1 MGKPRLKK
9 SIAALMTTAM
19 LTVPVIQAYAND
31 PSSNDQTA
39 FNVKADNV
47 SVTDTKIATGN
58 HTITLITGDVV
69 TVTDLGDGKSAIKVD
84 QADMSKGF
92 QTYTINEDTY
102 VIPDVAMPYV
112 SSGHL
117 DKDLFNINTLIEDG
131 YDDAKSSTVPVIVQ
145 YSKAKARSIGTA
157 PTPDGSKKT
166 HVLESLNGASLSTDK
181 KNSKKF
187 WKDITPETKP
197 GNSKVAFDSSTGIEK
212 VWLDGKVESTL
223 DKSVP
228 QIGAPTAWAAG
239 YNGKGI
245 KIAVLDTGIDEG
257 HPDLK
262 GQIAETKSF
271 VPGQSVQDLNG
282 HGTHVASTIVGTG
295 AASGGKM
302 KGVAPGANLLV
313 GKVLSNEGAGA
324 ESWIIDGMEWAAHNA
339 KIVSMSLG
347 SPEYT
352 DGTDPMSQAVNNL
365 STETGALFVIAAGND
380 GTKGESTVSAPG
392 AADAALTVGAVDKS
406 DKLAYFS
413 SKGPRFGDM
422 APKPDLSAPGVNI
435 VAARAAGTSIGTP
448 VDANYTSLN
457 GTSMATPHVAGAA
470 AILLQRHPDWTG
482 TQIKN
487 ALMSSTTQIKDF
499 TGKDY
504 TTYQVG
510 TGRLDVAAALG
521 NVHAT
526 GTVNF
531 GFFDW
536 PHGDD
541 KLVDRTV
548 TYTNDGDTDVIL
560 NLVPNFKDAADN
572 PAPAGLLKL
581 SATSITVPAK
591 GKASVTLTVDP
602 NLGAVDAKKG
612 SRYQGQLVAN
622 LDGKTVAHTTMSM
635 VKEAEKYTLTLKAID
650 RDGSPDV
657 ASVAFFGEHLPGKF
671 VYVDGTLDLR
681 LPPDTYSAM
690 SMMDVDADT
699 DHAGV
704 ALVGDPEINFTK
716 SMTIDL
722 DARKANEITAIVPNK
737 TYKTEDRFLKMNYSR
752 LMGNNGIYNS
762 GLLPVVKEKM
772 YAVPQGEVVKGTQ
785 ELRTRWR
792 KTKPVLT
799 INFNGHELDDL
810 VGFGSTPLKG
820 DYSLH
825 TVYAGKGAT
834 ADYDLLKVKDKAV
847 VVDRNDEVTA
857 QEQAAAALAAGAKL
871 LIIANDKPSEFSEY
885 VGYSDQPG
893 AVSGKIPLAVAQISG
908 TEGEQLITEAKSG
921 KLKLDV
927 SGSPDTP
934 YVYDL
939 VDVHKKAIPEDLTY
953 APTEDELVKI
963 DARYKSDRPANG
975 TEFRMDIGAFAG
987 VSGGFDMSFP
997 AERTEWVSAAEGTG
1011 WYQGVTMTDNP
1022 YKDVVTADDHTWQ
1035 MRGTVE
1041 SYKPGQR
1048 LQTDWFSPIVRPAF
1062 GSSFSPPRRGA
1073 NQFSLNIPAWGD
1085 ATHQGSNLD
1094 AIDTNQKMKLYK
1106 GETEITNGVLG
1117 TTGQQLIAGSLYWD
1131 DYFKE
1136 VPRERTQYR
1145 LVADAERDPARWH
1158 TSVKTHTEWT
1168 FWSQYQYAQVPLPF
1182 LQINYKVDTDLAG
1195 NARAGESTELE
1206 LSTSRIAGATDIG
1219 KIEGVS
1225 LQVSF
1230 DEGKNWEPA
1239 TLTPKGEGW
1248 VANIQHPHKPGTFV
1262 SLKAS
1267 AWDDAGNRIDQEI
1280 IKAYG
1285 LK

>member
-1 MGKPRLKK
+1 MEKRRLNK
-9 SIAALMTTAM
+9 SIATIMTTAVLM
-19 LTVPVIQAYAND
+19 VPTLQAFAFD
-31 PSSNDQTA
+31 QSSIEQTSNEQTA
-39 FNVKADNV
+39 YNVKADNA
-47 SVTDTKIATGN
+47 SVVNNKLATGN

-117 DKDLFNINTLIEDG
+117 DKDLFNINTLIENG
-131 YDDAKSSTVPVIVQ
+131 YDDAESSTVPVIVQ
-145 YSKAKARSIGTA
+145 YSKAKARSIGTT
-157 PTPDGSKKT
+157 PTPAGSKKT
-166 HVLESLNGASLSTDK
+166 HVLESINGASLSQDK

-197 GNSKVAFDSSTGIEK
+197 SDSKVTFDAGTGIEK
-212 VWLDGKVESTL
+212 VWLDGKVEATL

-239 YNGKGI
+239 YDGKGI
-245 KIAVLDTGIDEG
+245 KVAVLDTGIDEG
-257 HPDLK
+257 HPDVK

-271 VPGQSVQDLNG
+271 VPNEAVEDHNG
-282 HGTHVASTIVGTG
+282 HGTHVASTILGTG
-295 AASGGKM
+295 AASNGAN
-302 KGVAPGANLLV
+302 KGVAPGASLLV

-324 ESWIIDGMEWAAHNA
+324 TSWIIEGMEWAAHNA

-347 SPEYT
+347 SSEPS

-380 GTKGESTVSAPG
+380 GIKGEGTIGAPG

-406 DKLAYFS
+406 DKLASFS

-422 APKPDLSAPGVNI
+422 AIKPDLSAPGVGIN
-435 VAARAAGTSIGTP
+435 AARSQFTEGTGS
-448 VDANYTSLN
+448 YKSLN

-470 AILLQRHPDWTG
+470 AIILQRHPDWTG

-487 ALMSSTTQIKDF
+487 ALMSSTVQLKDY

-504 TTYQVG
+504 TAYQVG
-510 TGRLDVAAALG
+510 TGRLDVVAALG

-526 GTVNF
+526 GSINF

-536 PHGDD
+536 PHEVD
-541 KLVDRTV
+541 KVVDRTV
-548 TYTNDGDTDVIL
+548 TYTNDGDTDVTL
-560 NLVPNFKDAADN
+560 NLEPTFKDAAGT

-591 GKASVTLTVDP
+591 GKASVTVTADP

-612 SRYQGQLVAN
+612 SRYQGQLAAN
-622 LDGKTVAHTTMSM
+622 LDGKTVVHTTMSLL
-635 VKEAEKYTLTLKAID
+635 KESEKYTLTLKAID
-650 RDGSPDV
+650 RDGSPAV
-657 ASVAFFGEHLPGKF
+657 ASTAFFGENLPGKF
-671 VYVDGTLDLR
+671 VYVEGTKELR

-690 SMMDVDADT
+690 SLMEVDADT
-699 DHAGV
+699 DQAGV

-722 DARKANEITAIVPNK
+722 DARKANEITAKVPNK
-737 TYKTEDRFLKMNYSR
+737 TNKTEDRYLSMSYAR
-752 LMGNNGIYNS
+752 LMGKNGIYNTMIIPS
-762 GLLPVVKEKM
+762 RIDKM
-772 YAVPQGEVVKGTQ
+772 YAVPQEEGKGTKT
-785 ELRTRWR
+785 LKTRWR
-792 KTKPVLT
+792 KTKPVLS

-810 VGFGSTPLKG
+810 VGNGSTPLKG
-820 DYSLH
+820 DYRLR

-834 ADYDLLKVKDKAV
+834 ADYNLLKKVKGKAV

-857 QEQAAAALAAGAKL
+857 QEQAAAALKAGAKL
-871 LIIANDKPSEFSEY
+871 LIIANDKPSEFSQW

-893 AVSGKIPLAVAQISG
+893 ATSGKIPLAVAQISG
-908 TEGEQLITEAKSG
+908 TEGVQLIAAAKSG

-927 SGSPDTP
+927 NGSPDTP

-939 VDVHKKAIPEDLTY
+939 IDVHQNAIPKDLTY
-953 APTEDELVKI
+953 APTEDELAKI
-963 DARYKSDRPANG
+963 DARYKSDRPAKG
-975 TEFRMDIGAFAG
+975 LEFRLDLTSFVG

-997 AERTEWVSAAEGTG
+997 AERTEWVSAPEEGTD
-1011 WYQGVTMTDNP
+1011 WYQKVTMTDNP
-1022 YKDVVTADDHTWQ
+1022 YEAMTADDYYNWEL
-1035 MRGTVE
+1035 RGTVE
-1041 SYKPGQR
+1041 SYKAGER
-1048 LQTDWFSPIVRPAF
+1048 LQKDWFSPVVRPAF

-1073 NQFSLNIPAWGD
+1073 NQFSLNIPAVGD
-1085 ATHQGSNLD
+1085 ATHQGYAHD
-1094 AIDTNQKMKLYK
+1094 PNQKMKLYL
-1106 GETEITNGVLG
+1106 GEREIKNGVLG

-1136 VPRERTQYR
+1136 IPRERAQYR
-1145 LVADAERDPARWH
+1145 LVADVERDPARWH

-1168 FWSQYQYAQVPLPF
+1168 FWSQYQYKQVPLPF

-1195 NARAGESTELE
+1195 NARAGQSTELE
-1206 LSTSRIAGATDIG
+1206 LSASQILGASDIG
-1219 KIEGVS
+1219 KIEGAT

-1230 DEGKNWEPA
+1230 DEGKTWESA

-1248 VANIQHPHKPGTFV
+1248 VGNINHPDKPGSFV

-1267 AWDDAGNRIDQEI
+1267 VWDDAGNRIDQEI
-1280 IKAYG
+1280 TKAYG

>member
-39 FNVKADNV
+39 HNVKADNV
-47 SVTDTKIATGN
+47 SVSDTKLATGN

-92 QTYTINEDTY
+92 QTFTINEDTY

-117 DKDLFNINTLIEDG
+117 DKDLFNINTLIENG

-145 YSKAKARSIGTA
+145 YSKAKARSIGTT

-166 HVLESLNGASLSTDK
+166 HVLKSINGASLSQDK

-187 WKDITPETKP
+187 WKDITPEAKP
-197 GNSKVAFDSSTGIEK
+197 SNSKATFDPGTGIEK
-212 VWLDGKVESTL
+212 VWLDGKVEATL

-228 QIGAPTAWAAG
+228 QVGAPTAWAAG
-239 YNGKGI
+239 YDGKGI
-245 KIAVLDTGIDEG
+245 KVAVLDTGIDEG

-262 GQIAETKSF
+262 GQVAETKSF
-271 VPGQSVQDLNG
+271 VPNQTVEDHNG
-282 HGTHVASTIVGTG
+282 HGTHVASTILGTG
-295 AASGGKM
+295 AASNGAY
-302 KGVAPGANLLV
+302 KGVAPGASLLV
-313 GKVLSNEGAGA
+313 GKVLSNEGEGA
-324 ESWIIDGMEWAAHNA
+324 TSWIIEGMEWAAHNA

-347 SPEYT
+347 SPEPS

-365 STETGALFVIAAGND
+365 SAETGALFVIAAGND
-380 GTKGESTVSAPG
+380 GIHGEGTIGAPG

-406 DKLAYFS
+406 DKLASFS
-413 SKGPRFGDM
+413 SKGPRIGDM
-422 APKPDLSAPGVNI
+422 AIKPDLSAPGVGIN
-435 VAARAAGTSIGTP
+435 AARSQFTDGTGS
-448 VDANYTSLN
+448 YKSLN

-470 AILLQRHPDWTG
+470 AIILQRHPDWTG
-482 TQIKN
+482 TRIKD
-487 ALMSSTTQIKDF
+487 ALMSSTTQLKDF
-499 TGKDY
+499 LGNDY
-504 TTYQVG
+504 TAYQVG

-526 GTVNF
+526 GSVNF

-541 KLVDRTV
+541 KVVDRTV
-548 TYTNDGDTDVIL
+548 TYTNDGDTDVTL
-560 NLVPNFKDAADN
+560 NLQPNFKDAAGT

-581 SATSITVPAK
+581 SDTSITVPAK

-602 NLGAVDAKKG
+602 NLGTVDAKKG

-622 LDGKTVAHTTMSM
+622 LDGKTVVHTTMSM
-635 VKEAEKYTLTLKAID
+635 VKESEKYTLTLKAID

-657 ASVAFFGEHLPGKF
+657 ASVAFFGEKLPGKF
-671 VYVDGTLDLR
+671 VYVEGTKELR

-690 SMMDVDADT
+690 SLMDVDADT

-722 DARKANEITAIVPNK
+722 DARKANEITANVPNK
-737 TYKTEDRFLKMNYSR
+737 TNKTEDRYLSMSYAR
-752 LMGNNGIYNS
+752 LMGNNGIYNTKII
-762 GLLPVVKEKM
+762 PIWIDKM
-772 YAVPQGEVVKGTQ
+772 YAVPQEEGKGTKV
-785 ELRTRWR
+785 LKTRWR
-792 KTKPVLT
+792 KTKPVLS

-810 VGFGSTPLKG
+810 VGNGSTPLKG
-820 DYSLH
+820 DYRLH

-834 ADYDLLKVKDKAV
+834 ADYNLLKVKDKAV

-871 LIIANDKPSEFSEY
+871 LIIANDKPSEFSQW

-893 AVSGKIPLAVAQISG
+893 ELSGKIPLAVAEISG
-908 TEGEQLITEAKSG
+908 TEGDQLIAEAQSG

-939 VDVHKKAIPEDLTY
+939 VDVHQKSIPKDLTY

-963 DARYKSDRPANG
+963 DARYKSDRPAKG
-975 TEFRMDIGAFAG
+975 QEFRLDLTSYVG
-987 VSGGFDMSFP
+987 VYGGFDMSFP
-997 AERTEWVSAAEGTG
+997 AERTEWVSAPKEGTD
-1011 WYQGVTMTDNP
+1011 WYQKVTMTDNP
-1022 YKDVVTADDHTWQ
+1022 YKATVTADDHTWE

-1041 SYKPGQR
+1041 SYKAGER
-1048 LQTDWFSPIVRPAF
+1048 LQRDWFSPVVRPAF

-1085 ATHQGSNLD
+1085 ATHQGMNLD
-1094 AIDTNQKMKLYK
+1094 TIDTNQKMKLYL
-1106 GETEITNGVLG
+1106 GEREIKNGVSG

-1136 VPRERTQYR
+1136 IPRERAQYR
-1145 LVADAERDPARWH
+1145 LVADVERDPARWH

-1168 FWSQYQYAQVPLPF
+1168 FWSEYQYKQEPLPF
-1182 LQINYKVDTDLAG
+1182 IQLDYNVDTDLAG
-1195 NARAGESTELE
+1195 NARAGQSTELE
-1206 LSTSRIAGATDIG
+1206 LSASHILGATKDIG
-1219 KIEGVS
+1219 KIEGAS

-1230 DEGKNWEPA
+1230 DEGKTWEAA